1 MYITLLRQVMVAGE
15 SVSAGSTLDLSD
27 TVATLLIGIGK
38 AVQAEPP
45 APPAPPAK
53 PVEETTAKA
62 PRAKAAKPPIP
73 SED

>member
-27 TVATLLIGIGK
+27 AVATLLIGMGK
-38 AVQAEPP
+38 AVEVGPP
-45 APPAPPAK
+45 APSAPPAK
-53 PVEETTAKA
+53 PAEDTTPKA
-62 PRAKAAKPPIP
+62 PRAKTAKPSTP

>member
-27 TVATLLIGIGK
+27 SIATLLIGMGK
-38 AVQAEPP
+38 AVEAEPP

-53 PVEETTAKA
+53 PAEDTTPKA
-62 PRAKAAKPPIP
+62 PRAKTAKPSTP

>member
-27 TVATLLIGIGK
+27 SIATLLIGMGK
-38 AVQAEPP
+38 AVEAEPP
-45 APPAPPAK
+45 ASPAPPAK
-53 PVEETTAKA
+53 PAEDTTPKA
-62 PRAKAAKPPIP
+62 PRAKTAKPSTP

>member
-53 PVEETTAKA
+53 PAEETTAKA
-62 PRAKAAKPPIP
+62 PRAKAAKPPTP

>member
-27 TVATLLIGIGK
+27 AVATLLIGMGK
-38 AVQAEPP
+38 ATKAE
-45 APPAPPAK
+45 PPAPPAK
-53 PVEETTAKA
+53 PVEDTTAKA
-62 PRAKAAKPPIP
+62 PRAKVAKPPTP

>member
-1 MYITLLRQVMVAGE
+1 MYVTLLRQVMVAGE

-27 TVATLLIGIGK
+27 TVATLLVGMGK

-53 PVEETTAKA
+53 ATEDTTAKA
-62 PRAKAAKPPIP
+62 PRAKAAKPPTP